1 MKRDTSPDNKMNVG
15 ILLFPDVEVLDF
27 AGPFEVF
34 SRTRLTPGVESR
46 RSDETAPFNVFTVAK
61 SLTNIVATGGLTL
74 LPGYSFSDHPKIDLL
89 LVPGGFGTRSLLAD
103 EETLEWIRNVSL
115 NATLTTSVCTGA
127 LLLSKA
133 GLLKGIEATTHWAA
147 MELLESINQADR
159 LNIRVVRD
167 VRFTDSGKVITS
179 AGVSAGIDMALHVVE
194 RMCGKDVADETA
206 TYMEYRR

>member
-1 MKRDTSPDNKMNVG
+1 MNVG

-61 SLTNIVATGGLTL
+61 SLIKIVATGGLTL
-74 LPGYSFSDHPKIDLL
+74 LPAYSFSDHPKIDLL
-89 LVPGGFGTRSLLAD
+89 LVPGGFGTRSLLVD
-103 EETLEWIRNVSL
+103 QETLEWIRNVSS

-133 GLLKGIEATTHWAA
+133 GLLKGVEATTHWAA

-159 LNIRVVRD
+159 LNLRIVRD
-167 VRFTDSGKVITS
+167 VRFTDSGSVITS

-194 RMCGKDVADETA
+194 RKFGKEIADETA